1 MTNTTRREDVDD
13 DFDLG
18 TQFVILLGNGG
29 QNCTAICQHLLT
41 STHAQPTCHPQYGE
55 VSSSDDGHFITQQ
68 TCPTTKL
75 GSLVT
80 TPTTTP
86 TMTMTMNGL
95 NSSLCCAAV
104 TNWCLSTCFR
114 NYWWKDKTH
123 AIYDCSIIYLIIIWT
138 EWGIEDDNN
147 NDDEHNKGCTK
158 Q

>member
-1 MTNTTRREDVDD
+1 MTSSMTNTTRREDVDD

-18 TQFVILLGNGG
+18 TQFVILLGHGG

-104 TNWCLSTCFR
+104 TN
-114 NYWWKDKTH
+114 
-123 AIYDCSIIYLIIIWT
+123 
-138 EWGIEDDNN
+138 
-147 NDDEHNKGCTK
+147 
-158 Q
+158 

>member
-1 MTNTTRREDVDD
+1 MTSSMTNTTRREDVDD

-18 TQFVILLGNGG
+18 TQFVILLGHGG

-95 NSSLCCAAV
+95 NSYPRALEIIDGKTRLMPFMIAA
-104 TNWCLSTCFR
+104 LST
-114 NYWWKDKTH
+114 
-123 AIYDCSIIYLIIIWT
+123 SS
-138 EWGIEDDNN
+138 
-147 NDDEHNKGCTK
+147 
-158 Q
+158 